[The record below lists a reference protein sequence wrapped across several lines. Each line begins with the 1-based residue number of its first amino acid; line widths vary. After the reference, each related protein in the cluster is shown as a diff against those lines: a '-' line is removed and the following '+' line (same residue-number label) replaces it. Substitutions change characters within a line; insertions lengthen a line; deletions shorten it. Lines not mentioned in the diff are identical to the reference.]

1 MRLPRPPERHAAGL
15 RTVAAFEAGK
25 GLLVIVAGLGL
36 LSFVGRDVEE
46 TAEQLVRHLHLN
58 PARHYPHIFLDAAAR
73 ISDRQLL
80 ALAAFALVYAGLRLA
95 EAWGLWRRRA
105 LAQWLAALS
114 GSIYLPFEVYELS
127 RGITAVRV
135 FTFAVNL
142 GIVGYMA
149 HVLVDTRRRR

>member
-1 MRLPRPPERHAAGL
+1 MRLPRQSERHAAGL

-46 TAEQLVRHLHLN
+46 VAEQMVRHLHLN
-58 PARHYPHIFLDAAAR
+58 PARHYPRIFLDAAAR
-73 ISDRQLL
+73 VSDRQLL
-80 ALAAFALVYAGLRLA
+80 ALAAFALLYAGLRFA
-95 EAWGLWRRRA
+95 EACGLWHGRA
-105 LAQWLAALS
+105 WAQWLAALS
-114 GSIYLPFEVYELS
+114 GSIYLPLELYELS
-127 RGITAVRV
+127 RGITVLRL

-149 HVLVDTRRRR
+149 RVLADTRRR